1 MVRLST
7 LDLNHIKTA
16 VLHRQTIYE
25 QNNTSLYV
33 ESNEECLF
41 GKNVKIIHNLGQRPV
56 CLTAEEKDE
65 LTTKYEKGMTMSAL
79 ACEYGCHYTT
89 VGRILR
95 KRGVGIRDTCHGKQ

>member
-1 MVRLST
+1 VRLSA

-25 QNNTSLYV
+25 YNNTALPG

-41 GKNVKIIHNLGQRPV
+41 GENAKIIHNLGKRPV

-65 LTTKYEKGMTMSAL
+65 LIIKYENGITMSAL

-95 KRGVGIRDTCHGKQ
+95 KRGVGIRDACHRM